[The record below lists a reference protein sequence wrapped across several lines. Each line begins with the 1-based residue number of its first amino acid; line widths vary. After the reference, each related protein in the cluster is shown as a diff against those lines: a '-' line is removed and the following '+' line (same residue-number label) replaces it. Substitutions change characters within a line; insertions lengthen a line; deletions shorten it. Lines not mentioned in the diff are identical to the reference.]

1 MTKDELFDFMQKY
14 VVLDGTVNLELSDIK
29 AGYLVLTYQ
38 TTMKEGRLY
47 PVYEVGIIWE
57 VPEYAEQ
64 KMIDL
69 NTLRHLAG
77 RVDVYKVRLVEE
89 HPGIRFTDGLVSFS
103 LYTNAELSH
112 EAEDYATEN
121 KISVT
126 YHI

>member
-38 TTMKEGRLY
+38 TTMKEGRLDT
-47 PVYEVGIIWE
+47 VYEVGIIWE

-64 KMIDL
+64 KMIGL
-69 NTLRHLAG
+69 NTLRYLVG
-77 RVDVYKVRLVEE
+77 RVDVYKVRLIEE

-126 YHI
+126 YRI

>member
-1 MTKDELFDFMQKY
+1 M
-14 VVLDGTVNLELSDIK
+14 VLDGTVNLELSDIK

-38 TTMKEGRLY
+38 TTMKEGRLC

-64 KMIDL
+64 KMIGL
-69 NTLRHLAG
+69 NTLRYLAG